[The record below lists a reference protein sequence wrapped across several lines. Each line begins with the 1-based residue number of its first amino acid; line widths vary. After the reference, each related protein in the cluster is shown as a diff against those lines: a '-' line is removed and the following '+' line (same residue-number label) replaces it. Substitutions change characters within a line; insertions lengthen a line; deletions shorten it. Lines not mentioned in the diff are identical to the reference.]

1 MIGHAVDFDII
12 FTSEAEEPNSE
23 VEAKLEYPSR
33 DGGAS
38 LITSSVTVE
47 TGKVSLSF
55 VFEAHG
61 DLNISLSRDG
71 ELFFK
76 ETIPLQQ

>member
-1 MIGHAVDFDII
+1 MIGHTVDFDVI
-12 FTSEAEEPNSE
+12 FTSEGEEPNSE
-23 VEAKLEYPSR
+23 VEARLECPSK
-33 DGGAS
+33 DGGHS
-38 LITSSVTVE
+38 VVKSSVMVG
-47 TGKVSLSF
+47 TGRFSLSF

-61 DLNISLSRDG
+61 DLKISLSRDG